1 MLHCSLLWLIL
12 LSHPEGTET
21 TSSDFNDLESYTGQI
36 TFSVSRSTETG
47 NKDLIVLIDEGH
59 TTISWDVG
67 GDSLVVLLKLD
78 SNALSNSGVRLLS
91 LNSNL
96 LDDNTGGVGS
106 INEWFLPL
114 RSRVSFF
121 VTEIGPPV
129 ERLKI
134 IKGVCLLTIKV
145 FCVL

>member
-1 MLHCSLLWLIL
+1 MWLVL
-12 LSHPEGTET
+12 LSQPKGEET
-21 TSSDFNDLESYTGQI
+21 ASSDLDDLESYSGQI
-36 TFSVSRSTETG
+36 TLSVSRSTETS
-47 NKDLIVLIDEGH
+47 NKDLIVLIDERH

-96 LDDNTGGVGS
+96 LDNNTGGMGS
-106 INEWFLPL
+106 IGERFLPL
-114 RSRVSFF
+114 RSGVLLL

-129 ERLKI
+129 ER
-134 IKGVCLLTIKV
+134 
-145 FCVL
+145 